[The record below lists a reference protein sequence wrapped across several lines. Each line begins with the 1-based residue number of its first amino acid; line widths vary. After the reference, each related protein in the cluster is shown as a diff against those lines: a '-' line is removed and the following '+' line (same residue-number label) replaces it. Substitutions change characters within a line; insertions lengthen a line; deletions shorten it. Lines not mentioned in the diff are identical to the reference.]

1 MKRLLLLLSL
11 LGLIAT
17 ATHGAAKGPEPV
29 VISRGET
36 VTLADHLVPGK
47 TVVFDFTS
55 KFCPPC
61 RAYDEPLRKLHATRE
76 DLVVVKV
83 DINRPSVRGI
93 DWQSPVAQQFELRS
107 IPHFKVF
114 GPDGRLLAE
123 DKLILGPDGRP
134 TSRESKAR
142 AIVDQ
147 WLNDL
152 K

>member
-11 LGLIAT
+11 LGLIAA

-47 TVVFDFTS
+47 TVVFNFTS

-142 AIVDQ
+142 MMVDQ